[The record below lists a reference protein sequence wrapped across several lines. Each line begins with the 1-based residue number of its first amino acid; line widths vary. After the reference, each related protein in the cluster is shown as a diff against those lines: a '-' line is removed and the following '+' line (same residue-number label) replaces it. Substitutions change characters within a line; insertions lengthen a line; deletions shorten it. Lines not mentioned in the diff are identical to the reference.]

1 MGEFFKEEKSREVK
15 KEERLIENPQELF
28 VAYNIIINKI
38 QMMTNEGYDTIL
50 PIRAELIG
58 TGQSVDE
65 TGQIGNLRK
74 RIQISR
80 ISRMEIG
87 IMMWNTLKN
96 IEDLDRWSERYIKYL
111 EEYLDSLQHIAKS
124 SFKIIS
130 NLHTEVTKL
139 QNLVNEIRRIPA
151 RDSPLPIKRVSPVK
165 IPEVK
170 NMPSIKLV
178 KAKEPPPQEE
188 AAEELPAQEE
198 VPQFEEKQEESD
210 IPALPEIKQ
219 VSFPENVMYGEEGP
233 RLDVFNEL
241 VDKKVEEYRQARQTG
256 DEAQIEEAKIKL
268 YTICGKN
275 KSLKKRVESL
285 IIRVDM
291 EG

>member
-28 VAYNIIINKI
+28 AAYTILINKI

-58 TGQSVDE
+58 TGQSIDE

-111 EEYLDSLQHIAKS
+111 EEYLDSWQHIAKS

-130 NLHTEVTKL
+130 NLHTEITKL

-151 RDSPLPIKRVSPVK
+151 RDSPLPVKKVSPIK

-170 NMPSIKLV
+170 YVPSIKPV
-178 KAKEPPPQEE
+178 KAEEPPPQEE
-188 AAEELPAQEE
+188 A
-198 VPQFEEKQEESD
+198 PQFEENQEESD
-210 IPALPEIKQ
+210 MPVMPDIKQ
-219 VSFPENVMYGEEGP
+219 ASFPEKGIDNEEGP

-241 VDKKVEEYRQARQTG
+241 VDKKVEEYRHARKTG
-256 DEAQIEEAKIKL
+256 DETQIEEAKIKL
-268 YTICGKN
+268 YTICGRN
-275 KSLKKRVESL
+275 KSLRKKIESL

-291 EG
+291 EGG